1 METLNKKINM
11 KKRIVI
17 LALLALS
24 TLCFISCDNKLCY
37 CYESTASGVY
47 EQEVYIS
54 SDKPCNSMNRGDN
67 YACVE
72 RSERLNPEDIA
83 K

>member
-1 METLNKKINM
+1 M

-37 CYESTASGVY
+37 CYERSSDGRVH
-47 EQEVYIS
+47 ESEVYVNTDTPCS
-54 SDKPCNSMNRGDN
+54 SMSRGGRG
-67 YACVE
+67 CIE
-72 RSERLNPEDIA
+72 SSERGTFNPEDIA